1 MSLVTAAQLRGLL
14 IVAEGALSEAQWR
27 FWEGVMI
34 EPETWRA
41 PVETG
46 FDFAVWVVAVQ
57 GDRAVWFNSVANCFE
72 LSRFARPGQLDA
84 PGLGRG
90 ELTALVDQLAS
101 EDHARDR
108 RG

>member
-14 IVAEGALSEAQWR
+14 IVAEGTLSAAKWQ

-41 PVETG
+41 PAGTG

-57 GDRAVWFNSVANCFE
+57 GHHAVWFNSVANCFE
-72 LSRFARPGQLDA
+72 LSPFSRPGQLEA
-84 PGLGRG
+84 PSRARG
-90 ELTALVDQLAS
+90 ELANLVDQLT
-101 EDHARDR
+101 
-108 RG
+108 G

>member
-1 MSLVTAAQLRGLL
+1 MSLVTAAQLRGIL
-14 IVAEGALSEAQWR
+14 IVAEGSLSEAQWQ

-57 GDRAVWFNSVANCFE
+57 GDQAVWFNSVANCFE
-72 LSRFARPGQLDA
+72 LSPFSRPGQLEA
-84 PGLGRG
+84 PSRARG
-90 ELTALVDQLAS
+90 ELTVLVDRLA
-101 EDHARDR
+101 D
-108 RG
+108 

>member
-14 IVAEGALSEAQWR
+14 IMAEGRLSDAQWR

-57 GDRAVWFNSVANCFE
+57 GNHAVWFNSVANCFE
-72 LSRFARPGQLDA
+72 LSPFSRPGQLEA
-84 PGLGRG
+84 PSRARG
-90 ELTALVDQLAS
+90 ELTDLVDQLA
-101 EDHARDR
+101 
-108 RG
+108 G